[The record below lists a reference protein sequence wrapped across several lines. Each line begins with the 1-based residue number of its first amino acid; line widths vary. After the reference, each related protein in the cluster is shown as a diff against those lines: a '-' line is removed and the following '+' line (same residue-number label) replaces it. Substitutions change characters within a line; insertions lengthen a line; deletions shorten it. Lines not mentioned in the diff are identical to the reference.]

1 MMPINTNCLS
11 SYLIKHRTI
20 PLRLSKVAFAVFGT
34 LLMTISINAGA
45 MPIQAYDSGV
55 LEFSTVN
62 QNMWG
67 EGAATQ
73 LQDDKFFGAEW
84 TGKTASLGGIIG
96 SKTSTTVYTNPGWWV
111 WKACKETINI
121 GCGSQPSKG
130 AESLT
135 VDTRTGAEMDLT
147 TSGKFGFE
155 LGYLVDAGSVNADV
169 LFNASAELPTQNVKP
184 GTAIDLNTSSILSD
198 GLLTTQSPTAK
209 AYLNA
214 IASLNATVTAKGCLI
229 ALGCKEGSATLANF
243 NETLPLLEVN
253 PNALEILPEA
263 LPPKN
268 PGADREPLL
277 KADLFNQALTLQ
289 ASLDAAGV
297 PGFKLSTNF
306 GTLVDTSP
314 TGVPSVEID
323 LASLEFQVPEIQASG
338 GVDGELI
345 KAEGRDD
352 FLKLKA
358 DLDGVATLG
367 GVVPPLGLGI
377 SLIDI
382 GSGVTNFKVA
392 ASLDVLD
399 IDVGPDLGFAQDF
412 ELKPTLKALVNFS
425 VPVMIAGL
433 LVDSWEGIWDNFP
446 VITLIKTTTFSPTF
460 MVDAELLHQLAIDLG
475 LSGTLDLFKVGLTA
489 SLGSVKL
496 LGGDISL
503 NQILGLGNT
512 LFQTPRAEFEI
523 YNNEFAL
530 SGFAN
535 IAGTPFTIDVPEPAT
550 LLLLL
555 LGFLGIAAHRVR
567 VNLA

>member
-11 SYLIKHRTI
+11 SYLIKHITI

-34 LLMTISINAGA
+34 LLMTISMNAGA
-45 MPIQAYDSGV
+45 MPIQTYDSGV

-96 SKTSTTVYTNPGWWV
+96 SETSTTVYTNPGWWV

-121 GCGSQPSKG
+121 GCGGQPSTG
-130 AESLT
+130 AETLT
-135 VDTRTGAEMDLT
+135 VDTRTGAKMDLT

-169 LFNASAELPTQNVKP
+169 LFNASAELPTHNVKP

-229 ALGCKEGSATLANF
+229 ALGCKEGSATLADF

-268 PGADREPLL
+268 PGGDREPLL
-277 KADLFNQALTLQ
+277 KADLFNQQLTLQ

-338 GVDGELI
+338 GVDGDLI

-530 SGFAN
+530 GGFAN